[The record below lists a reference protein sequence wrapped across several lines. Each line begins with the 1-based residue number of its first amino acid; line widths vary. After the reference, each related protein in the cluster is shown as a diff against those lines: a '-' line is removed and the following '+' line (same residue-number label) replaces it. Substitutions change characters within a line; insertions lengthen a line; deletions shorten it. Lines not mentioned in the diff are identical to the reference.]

1 MSGEDL
7 PAGLPAVVIQHRDD
21 APGGLLIDVLA
32 EKGFRPATVRID
44 LGEPLPE
51 PAAGGLVITV
61 GNNDPAG
68 GDPETTAGEI
78 AWLRKADRVGAA
90 VLAIGSGAQA
100 LALALGGRVDRAPTP
115 RHGWVWISSG
125 APGWIAAGPWLAWR
139 DAVIRLPPGAALLAR
154 DPVGPQAFAT
164 GRHLGIQFHPEVT
177 PEIIGDWVNAECA
190 ECLDAQGLLEAT
202 SREFAA
208 ASVVARR
215 LLSTY
220 VHSLTRSSV

>member
-1 MSGEDL
+1 MSTENR
-7 PAGLPAVVIQHRDD
+7 AAAVVIQHRDD

-32 EKGFRPATVRID
+32 EHGFRPTTVRVD

-51 PAAGGLVITV
+51 PAAGGLVITH
-61 GNNDPAG
+61 GNHDAT
-68 GDPETTAGEI
+68 EGEI
-78 AWLRKADRVGAA
+78 AWLRKADRAGAS

-100 LALALGGRVDRAPTP
+100 LALALGGRVDHAPTA

-125 APGWIAAGPWLAWR
+125 APEWIAAGPWLAWR
-139 DAVIRLPPGAALLAR
+139 DAVIRLPPGAVVLAR

-177 PEIIGDWVNAECA
+177 PEIIGDWVNAECV

-208 ASVVARR
+208 ASVAARR